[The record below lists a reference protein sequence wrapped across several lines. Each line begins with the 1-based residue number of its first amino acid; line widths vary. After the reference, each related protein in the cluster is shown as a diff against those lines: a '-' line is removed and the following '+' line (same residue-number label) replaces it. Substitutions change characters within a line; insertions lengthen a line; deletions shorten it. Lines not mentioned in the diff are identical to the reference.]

1 MKCKVII
8 SPDANK
14 VEQEV
19 NAWLQGNPN
28 AKIFSIT
35 QVPHGNRT
43 VLTTFYYE

>member
-8 SPDANK
+8 SADAQR
-14 VEQEV
+14 VEQDV
-19 NAWLQGNPN
+19 TAWLQANPN

-43 VLTTFYYE
+43 VLTTFFYQ